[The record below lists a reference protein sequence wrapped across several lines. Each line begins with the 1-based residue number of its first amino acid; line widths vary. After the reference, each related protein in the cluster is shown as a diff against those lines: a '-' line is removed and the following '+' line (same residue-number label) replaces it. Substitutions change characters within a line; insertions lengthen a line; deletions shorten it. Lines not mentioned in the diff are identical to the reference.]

1 MSAAWPAAHVDAEAS
16 TCSANKGCMLRLWA
30 WPAQEQ
36 LGDVASAV
44 GAELE
49 AIQGG
54 LQRRADIAAAR
65 AMLELMQD
73 TAHVMSKV
81 SAAAVARGSVV
92 KPTPGLG
99 VLLHCFTHSEG
110 ASNT

>member
-1 MSAAWPAAHVDAEAS
+1 V
-16 TCSANKGCMLRLWA
+16 
-30 WPAQEQ
+30 QEQ
-36 LGDVASAV
+36 LGSVAFAV

-54 LQRRADIAAAR
+54 LQRRVDIAAAR

-81 SAAAVARGSVV
+81 RDLHAF
-92 KPTPGLG
+92 LG
-99 VLLHCFTHSEG
+99 DRTEEIRLHFLGDRHALRRSTCTC
-110 ASNT
+110 

>member
-1 MSAAWPAAHVDAEAS
+1 M
-16 TCSANKGCMLRLWA
+16 
-30 WPAQEQ
+30 
-36 LGDVASAV
+36 ASAV

-81 SAAAVARGSVV
+81 QDLHALGNLHAMQMLSSGLRSVHHLVWTPGPELAAVGGLRGSYSAAVLGALQARSHE
-92 KPTPGLG
+92 LQI
-99 VLLHCFTHSEG
+99 
-110 ASNT
+110 

>member
-1 MSAAWPAAHVDAEAS
+1 M
-16 TCSANKGCMLRLWA
+16 
-30 WPAQEQ
+30 
-36 LGDVASAV
+36 ASAV

-81 SAAAVARGSVV
+81 QDLHALSAADLTRDVYVLVS
-92 KPTPGLG
+92 TPFPHHPQTSR
-99 VLLHCFTHSEG
+99 VYR
-110 ASNT
+110 AAAAW

>member
-1 MSAAWPAAHVDAEAS
+1 M
-16 TCSANKGCMLRLWA
+16 
-30 WPAQEQ
+30 
-36 LGDVASAV
+36 ASAV

-81 SAAAVARGSVV
+81 SAAHILPMAVLWDPAA
-92 KPTPGLG
+92 GLAG
-99 VLLHCFTHSEG
+99 C
-110 ASNT
+110 ASDCWTCSRR